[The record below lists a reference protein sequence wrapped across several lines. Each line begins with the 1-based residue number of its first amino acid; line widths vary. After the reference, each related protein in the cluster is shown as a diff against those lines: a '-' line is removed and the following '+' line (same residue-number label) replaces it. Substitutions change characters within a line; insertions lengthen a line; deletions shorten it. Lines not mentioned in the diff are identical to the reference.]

1 MPDDA
6 ADDLSTGGPARAPRS
21 LLRRLARPILL
32 AFVLV
37 AALALLV
44 ATPTLL
50 PSGTNTGSLITR
62 GATALAIGLI
72 VIFIVRRM
80 LRALVLP
87 PPPAPQTVDAR
98 PSDVVYVCPVCG
110 TRVRLEV
117 AATVKP
123 PKHCGEEMEAR
134 IS

>member
-1 MPDDA
+1 M
-6 ADDLSTGGPARAPRS
+6 
-21 LLRRLARPILL
+21 
-32 AFVLV
+32 
-37 AALALLV
+37 
-44 ATPTLL
+44 
-50 PSGTNTGSLITR
+50 
-62 GATALAIGLI
+62 AIGII

-98 PSDVVYVCPVCG
+98 TSDVVYVCPVCG

-117 AATVKP
+117 AATAKP

>member
-6 ADDLSTGGPARAPRS
+6 AFDSSTGGPARAPRS
-21 LLRRLARPILL
+21 LFRRLARPILL
-32 AFVLV
+32 AVVGVGALV
-37 AALALLV
+37 VLV

-50 PSGTNTGSLITR
+50 PSGTNARSLITR
-62 GATALAIGLI
+62 GATALAIGAGI
-72 VIFIVRRM
+72 IFVVRRM

-117 AATVKP
+117 AATAKP
-123 PKHCGEEMEAR
+123 PKHCGEEMEAT